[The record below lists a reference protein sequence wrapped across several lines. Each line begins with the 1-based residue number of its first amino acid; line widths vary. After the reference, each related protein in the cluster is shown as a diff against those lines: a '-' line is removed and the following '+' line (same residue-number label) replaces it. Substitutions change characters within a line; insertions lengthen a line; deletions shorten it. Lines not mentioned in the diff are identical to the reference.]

1 MRVIV
6 IGAGEVGTAIAE
18 SLYRENDVVVLERDH
33 SRYEVLQSLDI
44 LVIEGNGSSPKSLL
58 EADVD
63 KADLL
68 IACTDVDEI
77 NIVACA
83 TSKQLNPNLTTIV
96 RVQDPDYLT
105 NWQEGYLGV
114 DVMVCSELT
123 TAKFIAMN
131 LSMPEAKY
139 VNEFANGKILMTEVK
154 VRRGSQL
161 DNVTITDSQPPS
173 GCNVASIIRNGQI
186 IIPDG
191 DDVLT
196 SGDLVVSIGT
206 PKAVAEFN
214 RRMTDNKAFQ
224 HVAIIGGG
232 RIGFRLARILE
243 SKGLA
248 PYLIEADEERS
259 RWLSERLKNTLVLN
273 HDGTDVNFLKQEKID
288 QADVV
293 VNVTGTEEKNLLS
306 ALLLKRMGVKRVICR
321 VNQPSHSQA
330 FEMVGVDVA
339 ISPRKLIA
347 DEIIRFTR
355 DSNTEAVSM
364 LEEDRAEVMELEI
377 PENSKLSHRPL
388 SDKLFPPGTIVGAI
402 VRGQQ
407 VITPD
412 GEDRLLPGDHAIIF
426 AEEDKVKTVEALLTP

>member
-18 SLYRENDVVVLERDH
+18 ALYRNNDVVVLERDH
-33 SRYEVLQSLDI
+33 ARYELLQSLDI

-63 KADLL
+63 KANLL
-68 IACTDVDEI
+68 IACTNVDEI

-114 DVMVCSELT
+114 DVMVCSELI

-139 VNEFANGKILMTEVK
+139 VNEFAGGKILMTEVK

-161 DNVTITDSQPPS
+161 DNVTITDSRPPS
-173 GCNVASIIRNGQI
+173 GCNVTSIIRNGQI
-186 IIPDG
+186 IIPSG
-191 DDVLT
+191 EDVLT
-196 SGDLVVSIGT
+196 SGDLVVSIGK

-214 RRMTDNKAFQ
+214 RRMTDNTSFQ
-224 HVAIIGGG
+224 SVAIIGGG

-243 SKGLA
+243 SKGMA

-259 RWLSERLKNTLVLN
+259 RWLSERLKNTLVLH

-288 QADVV
+288 SVDVV

-306 ALLLKRMGVKRVICR
+306 ALLLKRMGVKRVFCR

-347 DEIIRFTR
+347 EEIIRFTR
-355 DSNTEAVSM
+355 DSGTEAVSM
-364 LEEDRAEVMELEI
+364 LEEDRAEVLELEI
-377 PENSKLSHRPL
+377 PENSKLSHRL
-388 SDKLFPPGTIVGAI
+388 LGDKLFPPGTIVGAI
-402 VRGQQ
+402 LRNDQ
-407 VITPD
+407 VIMPQ
-412 GEDRLLPGDHAIIF
+412 GEDVLLPGDHAIVF
-426 AEEDKVKTVEALLTP
+426 AEEDKVKTVEALLNP